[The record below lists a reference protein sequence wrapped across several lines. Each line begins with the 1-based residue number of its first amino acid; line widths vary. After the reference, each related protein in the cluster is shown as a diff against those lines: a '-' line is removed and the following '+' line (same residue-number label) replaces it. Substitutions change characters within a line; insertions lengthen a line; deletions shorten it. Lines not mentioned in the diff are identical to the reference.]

1 MLEKTERA
9 IKYGQSRDTGN
20 TGFTQDTGRRQT
32 EQKHDTET

>member
-1 MLEKTERA
+1 MDNL
-9 IKYGQSRDTGN
+9 RDTGN